1 MQRADV
7 HFLLC
12 FSFNIKNT
20 ILRISALAPFKN
32 RKQKT
37 KQRSLFMEYYSIGA
51 LMVVLLMTL
60 FSIETHFVK
69 VESLRNKAVVKKQ
82 RR

>member
-1 MQRADV
+1 
-7 HFLLC
+7 
-12 FSFNIKNT
+12 
-20 ILRISALAPFKN
+20 
-32 RKQKT
+32 
-37 KQRSLFMEYYSIGA
+37 MEYYSIGA